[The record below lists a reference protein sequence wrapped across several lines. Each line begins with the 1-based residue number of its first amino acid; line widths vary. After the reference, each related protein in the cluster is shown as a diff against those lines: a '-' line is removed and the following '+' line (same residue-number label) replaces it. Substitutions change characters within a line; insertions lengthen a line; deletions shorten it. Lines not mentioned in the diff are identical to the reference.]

1 MNCPKCNSLMEKIE
15 YQSIEIDRC
24 TNCYGLWF
32 DMLEAEHLKA
42 MKGSEQIDI
51 GDPETGEQFNKI
63 EKINCPKCNIQMGKI
78 VDIKQSHIWYE
89 TCGICYGL
97 FFDAGEFKDYKEEN
111 IFDYFKEIFSKPR
124 Q

>member
-1 MNCPKCNSLMEKIE
+1 MEKIE

-63 EKINCPKCNIQMGKI
+63 EKINCPKCNIQMWKI

-89 TCGICYGL
+89 TCDICYGL